1 MRTGINIWNLKDLLK
16 SSGEVAAE
24 IDGKWIPARPY
35 GWSDWKTKLRAIKLI
50 LTEKADVVVWPGN
63 Q

>member
-1 MRTGINIWNLKDLLK
+1 MRDGINIWQLGDLVRSTNTCRAK
-16 SSGEVAAE
+16 
-24 IDGKWIPARPY
+24 IDDVWIPARPY

-50 LTEKADVVVWPGN
+50 LTDKADLVIWPGE